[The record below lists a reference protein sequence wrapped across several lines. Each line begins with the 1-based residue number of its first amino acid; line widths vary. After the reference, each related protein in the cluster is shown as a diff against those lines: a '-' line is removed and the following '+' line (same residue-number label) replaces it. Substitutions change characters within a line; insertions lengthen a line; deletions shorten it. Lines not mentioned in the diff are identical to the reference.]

1 MLTDPT
7 FWVLVAFTLFIVAL
21 AKPAYGIITHGLDQR
36 ADKIRA
42 DIEEAEALLK
52 EAQDLLA
59 TYEKKQRDAT
69 KEVDEITAQAK
80 AGAERM
86 AEHGHERL
94 EAVLARREKLAQ
106 DRIQQAETAMATAE
120 SLMADFQKRLEKP
133 ATVPTKSGPPGVSIK
148 LICVPWYSNEAI
160 DASNECWCFCSSTSK
175 SLTVVPLSTWPNE
188 WIAPAFSSSASAR
201 EVFPAPA
208 WPTRATF
215 LMSVVV

>member
-21 AKPAYGIITHGLDQR
+21 AKPAYSIITHGLDQR

-86 AEHGHERL
+86 AEHGRERL

-106 DRIQQAETAMATAE
+106 DRIQQAATAALE
-120 SLMADFQKRLEKP
+120 EIRIRTIDIALDATRALIAD
-133 ATVPTKSGPPGVSIK
+133 K
-148 LICVPWYSNEAI
+148 LS
-160 DASNECWCFCSSTSK
+160 DK
-175 SLTVVPLSTWPNE
+175 K
-188 WIAPAFSSSASAR
+188 AR
-201 EVFPAPA
+201 EIVDTAIKELPYK
-208 WPTRATF
+208 
-215 LMSVVV
+215 LN